1 MSITPLHFPE
11 WLRAG
16 HIEIWLLIEE
26 MRRQAETGEGWKRTE
41 HQQALISGLI
51 EEYLTLDREDLDR
64 EDLGKDIIDL
74 LDASLHSLSIGDS
87 KLVELKRFLQRER
100 RRALTVLRKNE
111 STNPELSS
119 L

>member
-26 MRRQAETGEGWKRTE
+26 MRRQAETNEDWKRTE

-51 EEYLTLDREDLDR
+51 EEYLTLDREDL
-64 EDLGKDIIDL
+64 GKEIIDL

-100 RRALTVLRKNE
+100 RRALTVLRKDE
-111 STNPELSS
+111 ATNPELSS

>member
-26 MRRQAETGEGWKRTE
+26 MRRQAETSEGWKRTE

-51 EEYLTLDREDLDR
+51 EEYLTLDREDL
-64 EDLGKDIIDL
+64 GKEIIDL

-100 RRALTVLRKNE
+100 RRALTVLRKDE
-111 STNPELSS
+111 ATNPELSS